1 MKIKS
6 DFNALWKSL
15 MVEADLKKNLRFKAL
30 LLSHEHQKER
40 LCRKLGVVCVQDVV
54 RVGKT
59 LKV

>member
-1 MKIKS
+1 M
-6 DFNALWKSL
+6 L
-15 MVEADLKKNLRFKAL
+15 EADLKKDLRFKAL
-30 LLSHEHQKER
+30 LLSHEHNKER